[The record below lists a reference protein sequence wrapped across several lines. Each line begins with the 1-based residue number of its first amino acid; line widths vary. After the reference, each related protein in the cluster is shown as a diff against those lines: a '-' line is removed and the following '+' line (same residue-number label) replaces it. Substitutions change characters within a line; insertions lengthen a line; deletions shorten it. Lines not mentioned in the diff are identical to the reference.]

1 MRELLERL
9 AAGAPDV
16 GVTYHIGDAFNGE
29 TRLEVRGDG
38 GFELSSTVTAGR
50 QALDW
55 DGELAAERVTG
66 LVGVLIDA
74 EVWEARPF
82 RKAGDDDPL
91 ATITVAGPAG
101 SHGVGVPASQTHA
114 VAPFAASQAAF
125 LELARE
131 LSEGA
136 VLEVGR

>member
-16 GVTYHIGDAFNGE
+16 SVTYHIGDAFNGE

-50 QALDW
+50 QPLDW
-55 DGELAAERVTG
+55 DGVLPAPRVGALARA
-66 LVGVLIDA
+66 LIDA
-74 EVWEARPF
+74 RVWEAQPF

-91 ATITVAGPAG
+91 ATITVAGTAEPH
-101 SHGVGVPASQTHA
+101 SVGVPASQTHA
-114 VAPFAASQAAF
+114 VEQFATSQAAM

-131 LSEGA
+131 LSGGA
-136 VLEVGR
+136 VLEEGR